1 MADIDHQR
9 RYDSPA
15 DFFALNGSIVMK
27 LTADAAIAVCEQ
39 AAERGRVIA
48 RVEGGIWHSP
58 GFEARV
64 DCIWD
69 GIDPPVD
76 VQPSEKNNL
85 AAIQF
90 IRAERARHDVFI
102 LTAPRLS
109 GW

>member
-1 MADIDHQR
+1 MGVLRWI
-9 RYDSPA
+9 
-15 DFFALNGSIVMK
+15 SII
-27 LTADAAIAVCEQ
+27 DAATT
-39 AAERGRVIA
+39 RGRL
-48 RVEGGIWHSP
+48 
-58 GFEARV
+58 FEARV

>member
-1 MADIDHQR
+1 MADIDHRR

-39 AAERGRVIA
+39 TAERGRVIA

-102 LTAPRLS
+102 LTAPRLG

>member
-9 RYDSPA
+9 RYDSPS

-39 AAERGRVIA
+39 AAEQGRAIA

-90 IRAERARHDVFI
+90 IRAERARHD
-102 LTAPRLS
+102 ASSSRRRA
-109 GW
+109 